1 MGIELIVGN
10 TGGPCSGKSS
20 CRAVYEEFLIKAGYV
35 PIFLDEAAT
44 RIILSNIKPDGKL
57 FSNEEFQMML
67 AKVQYQM
74 EQIYI
79 ESLNKKDIPFV
90 LICDRTLIDA
100 KAYMSNTAW
109 NMLLAVMD
117 LVESDLM
124 TRYDLIIHLVTA
136 ADGAEAF
143 YTCANNEARS
153 ETPEQAREL
162 DQKTKQA
169 YYGYRNVYYIDNSTR
184 FEEKLLR
191 AVGIILSALGKAKPL
206 GMQRKFIVENVDPNL
221 LVKDVSEG
229 GLSAQKLYLE
239 QMYLT
244 SYSPVIERR
253 IRRIRFQDNWQY
265 FYTEKSEDKTII
277 TGKDYAI
284 DKRTYQAYEQDIV
297 WGSKIIKKDR
307 YYFSFHNQYCNYD
320 EFGPLCPNML
330 EIQVTDMQKEVILPK
345 QFKVIRE
352 VTGDVRYSNADIALP
367 KGRFHG

>member
-143 YTCANNEARS
+143 YTCTNNEARN

-169 YYGYRNVYYIDNSTR
+169 YYGYRNVYYIDNSTS

-206 GMQRKFIVENVDPNL
+206 GMQRKFIVESVDPTL

-352 VTGDVRYSNADIALP
+352 VTGDVRYNNANLALP
-367 KGRFHG
+367 KGRFHA